1 MPDALEAILLLSFF
15 LKKLG
20 GNMFSADIKQFYA
33 RVCRGLSTVALA
45 VTVCLMV
52 PQSALAEEVSAE
64 AKAKAQ
70 LTLAQ
75 WMKERSDDTGK
86 FYFVDRQ
93 ANELVAGYSANVH
106 PMIVPYKDGAIFVCS
121 EVVTEN
127 GDRITADFLTV
138 PVGDGYKIVEVIMNS
153 RPSVKKMMGM

>member
-1 MPDALEAILLLSFF
+1 MPDALEAILLLYFF

-75 WMKERSDDTGK
+75 WMKERSDDSGK

-106 PMIVPYKDGAIFVCS
+106 LSLIHI
-121 EVVTEN
+121 
-127 GDRITADFLTV
+127 
-138 PVGDGYKIVEVIMNS
+138 
-153 RPSVKKMMGM
+153 

>member
-1 MPDALEAILLLSFF
+1 MFRELEILTLTRRGMSM
-15 LKKLG
+15 LG
-20 GNMFSADIKQFYA
+20 LVVVLFVFS
-33 RVCRGLSTVALA
+33 SPNA
-45 VTVCLMV
+45 V
-52 PQSALAEEVSAE
+52 AEEVSAE
-64 AKAKAQ
+64 VKAKAQ

-75 WMKERSDDTGK
+75 WMKDRSDDSGK

-138 PVGDGYKIVEVIMNS
+138 PVGDGYKVVEVIMNN

>member
-1 MPDALEAILLLSFF
+1 MLKGLEILSL
-15 LKKLG
+15 
-20 GNMFSADIKQFYA
+20 AH
-33 RVCRGLSTVALA
+33 RGLALLGLVAVLCVFSSQNA
-45 VTVCLMV
+45 
-52 PQSALAEEVSAE
+52 AAEEVSAE
-64 AKAKAQ
+64 VKAKAQ

-75 WMKERSDDTGK
+75 WMKDRSDDTGK

-93 ANELVAGYSANVH
+93 NNELVAGYSANVH
-106 PMIVPYKDGAIFVCS
+106 PMIVPYKNGAIFVCS

-138 PVGDGYKIVEVIMNS
+138 PVGDGYKVIEVIMNN

>member
-1 MPDALEAILLLSFF
+1 
-15 LKKLG
+15 
-20 GNMFSADIKQFYA
+20 MFSEDIKQFYA
-33 RVCRGLSTVALA
+33 RVCRGLSTAALVA
-45 VTVCLMV
+45 TVCLMV
-52 PQSALAEEVSAE
+52 PQGALAEEVSAE

-75 WMKERSDDTGK
+75 WMKERSDDSGK

>member
-1 MPDALEAILLLSFF
+1 MLKGLEILSL
-15 LKKLG
+15 
-20 GNMFSADIKQFYA
+20 AH
-33 RVCRGLSTVALA
+33 RGLALLGLVAVLCVFSSQNA
-45 VTVCLMV
+45 
-52 PQSALAEEVSAE
+52 AAEEVSAE
-64 AKAKAQ
+64 VKAKAQ

-75 WMKERSDDTGK
+75 WMKDRSDDTGK

-93 ANELVAGYSANVH
+93 NNELVAGYSANVH
-106 PMIVPYKDGAIFVCS
+106 PMIIPYKNGAIFVCS

-138 PVGDGYKIVEVIMNS
+138 PVGDGYKVIEVIMNN

>member
-1 MPDALEAILLLSFF
+1 MFKRLQILILV
-15 LKKLG
+15 
-20 GNMFSADIKQFYA
+20 
-33 RVCRGLSTVALA
+33 RRGLSLLGLVVVFSVAA
-45 VTVCLMV
+45 S
-52 PQSALAEEVSAE
+52 QSAVAEEVSAE
-64 AKAKAQ
+64 VKAKAQ

-75 WMKERSDDTGK
+75 WMKDRSDETGK

-106 PMIVPYKDGAIFVCS
+106 PMIVPYKNGAIFVCS

-138 PVGDGYKIVEVIMNS
+138 PVGDGYKVIEVIMNN
-153 RPSVKKMMGM
+153 RPSIKKMMGM

>member
-1 MPDALEAILLLSFF
+1 
-15 LKKLG
+15 
-20 GNMFSADIKQFYA
+20 MFSVDIKQFYA
-33 RVCRGLSTVALA
+33 RVCRGLSTAALA
-45 VTVCLMV
+45 ATVCLLV
-52 PQSALAEEVSAE
+52 PQGALAEEVSAE

-127 GDRITADFLTV
+127 GERITADFLTV

>member
-1 MPDALEAILLLSFF
+1 MGEIMFF
-15 LKKLG
+15 RETKY
-20 GNMFSADIKQFYA
+20 FVHA
-33 RVCRGLSTVALA
+33 RRGLAKVALVA
-45 VTVCLMV
+45 MV
-52 PQSALAEEVSAE
+52 WLVAPQAAIAEEVSAE

-75 WMKERSDDTGK
+75 WMKERSDDSGK

>member
-1 MPDALEAILLLSFF
+1 MFDNSKSIASSFRVFSFLSLVLTLSFAS
-15 LKKLG
+15 L
-20 GNMFSADIKQFYA
+20 QH
-33 RVCRGLSTVALA
+33 A
-45 VTVCLMV
+45 V
-52 PQSALAEEVSAE
+52 AEEVSAE

-75 WMKERSDDTGK
+75 WMKDRSDDTGK
-86 FYFVDRQ
+86 FYFVDRK

-106 PMIVPYKDGAIFVCS
+106 PMIVPYKNGAIFVCS

>member
-1 MPDALEAILLLSFF
+1 
-15 LKKLG
+15 
-20 GNMFSADIKQFYA
+20 MFSEDIKQLYA
-33 RVCRGLSTVALA
+33 RVCRGLSTAALA
-45 VTVCLMV
+45 ATVCLLV
-52 PQSALAEEVSAE
+52 PQGALAEEVSAE

>member
-1 MPDALEAILLLSFF
+1 MFRNLELLTL
-15 LKKLG
+15 
-20 GNMFSADIKQFYA
+20 A
-33 RVCRGLSTVALA
+33 RRGLSTLGLVAVLF
-45 VTVCLMV
+45 VLSS
-52 PQSALAEEVSAE
+52 PSAIAEEVSAE

-75 WMKERSDDTGK
+75 WMKERSDDSGK

-138 PVGDGYKIVEVIMNS
+138 PVGDGYKIVEVIMNN

>member
-1 MPDALEAILLLSFF
+1 MKIFWRLIMFRELEILTLT
-15 LKKLG
+15 
-20 GNMFSADIKQFYA
+20 
-33 RVCRGLSTVALA
+33 RRGLSMLGLVAVLFVFSSPNA
-45 VTVCLMV
+45 V
-52 PQSALAEEVSAE
+52 AEEVSAE
-64 AKAKAQ
+64 VKAKAQ

-75 WMKERSDDTGK
+75 WMKDRSDDSGK

-138 PVGDGYKIVEVIMNS
+138 PVGDGYKVVEVIMNN

>member
-1 MPDALEAILLLSFF
+1 MKNAIKLTLPFRKGLFLMGLVAALFIFSFQ
-15 LKKLG
+15 
-20 GNMFSADIKQFYA
+20 NA
-33 RVCRGLSTVALA
+33 T
-45 VTVCLMV
+45 
-52 PQSALAEEVSAE
+52 AEEVSAE
-64 AKAKAQ
+64 VKAKAQ

-75 WMKERSDDTGK
+75 WMKDRSDDSGK

-93 ANELVAGYSANVH
+93 ANELIAGYSANVH

-138 PVGDGYKIVEVIMNS
+138 PVGDGYKVIEVIMNN
-153 RPSVKKMMGM
+153 RPSIKKMMGM

>member
-1 MPDALEAILLLSFF
+1 MGEIMIFGETKFF
-15 LKKLG
+15 V
-20 GNMFSADIKQFYA
+20 NA
-33 RVCRGLSTVALA
+33 RRGLAKFALA
-45 VTVCLMV
+45 AMVCLV
-52 PQSALAEEVSAE
+52 APQAALAEEVSAE

-75 WMKERSDDTGK
+75 WMKDRSDDSGK

-138 PVGDGYKIVEVIMNS
+138 PVGDGYKIVEVIMNN

>member
-1 MPDALEAILLLSFF
+1 
-15 LKKLG
+15 
-20 GNMFSADIKQFYA
+20 MFSENIQQFYA
-33 RVCRGLSTVALA
+33 RVCRGLSTAALA
-45 VTVCLMV
+45 ATVCLMV
-52 PQSALAEEVSAE
+52 PQGALAEEVSAE

-106 PMIVPYKDGAIFVCS
+106 PRIVPYKDGAIFVCS

>member
-1 MPDALEAILLLSFF
+1 MFDNSKSIASSFRVFSFLPLVLTLSFAS
-15 LKKLG
+15 L
-20 GNMFSADIKQFYA
+20 QH
-33 RVCRGLSTVALA
+33 A
-45 VTVCLMV
+45 V
-52 PQSALAEEVSAE
+52 AEEVSAE

-75 WMKERSDDTGK
+75 WMKDRSDDTGK
-86 FYFVDRQ
+86 FYFVDRK

-138 PVGDGYKIVEVIMNS
+138 PVGDGYKIIEVIMNN

>member
-1 MPDALEAILLLSFF
+1 MKNAIKLTLPFRKGIFLMGLVAALCIFSFQ
-15 LKKLG
+15 
-20 GNMFSADIKQFYA
+20 NATAD
-33 RVCRGLSTVALA
+33 
-45 VTVCLMV
+45 
-52 PQSALAEEVSAE
+52 EVSAE
-64 AKAKAQ
+64 VKAKAQ

-75 WMKERSDDTGK
+75 WMKDRSDDSGK

-138 PVGDGYKIVEVIMNS
+138 PVGDGYKVIEVIMNNRAS
-153 RPSVKKMMGM
+153 IKKMMGM

>member
-1 MPDALEAILLLSFF
+1 MGEI
-15 LKKLG
+15 
-20 GNMFSADIKQFYA
+20 MFSGETKFFVRA
-33 RVCRGLSTVALA
+33 RHGLATVALA
-45 VTVCLMV
+45 AMACIMV
-52 PQSALAEEVSAE
+52 PQGAHAEEVSAE
-64 AKAKAQ
+64 VKAKAQ

-75 WMKERSDDTGK
+75 WMKERSDDSGK

-93 ANELVAGYSANVH
+93 ANELVAGYSATVH

-127 GDRITADFLTV
+127 GDRITADVLTV

>member
-1 MPDALEAILLLSFF
+1 MSKLINSILFTRKILSQLGLAAVFLLFSSQTAI
-15 LKKLG
+15 
-20 GNMFSADIKQFYA
+20 
-33 RVCRGLSTVALA
+33 
-45 VTVCLMV
+45 
-52 PQSALAEEVSAE
+52 AEEVSAE
-64 AKAKAQ
+64 VKAKAQ

-75 WMKERSDDTGK
+75 WMKDRSDDSGK

-138 PVGDGYKIVEVIMNS
+138 PVGDGYKVVEVIMNNRS
-153 RPSVKKMMGM
+153 SIKKMMGM